1 MSVYAEQQ
9 GFRIGN
15 RWYLVARGGLVKKY
29 ASRTRNLRNSGGR
42 RDRQSDRS
50 SRNVECSF
58 DSSHAGTSCLSDCN
72 LWRALPESGEEA
84 DRPGRQVWSACVHCT
99 LQTTEAYG
107 RLCLCAHVIW
117 LLSDAARVS
126 YQSTVGPKCSVCL
139 DIVLLPAAN

>member
-1 MSVYAEQQ
+1 M
-9 GFRIGN
+9 
-15 RWYLVARGGLVKKY
+15 KKY
-29 ASRTRNLRNSGGR
+29 ASRTRNLRNSGAR

-72 LWRALPESGEEA
+72 LWRALPERGEEA
-84 DRPGRQVWSACVHCT
+84 DRPGRQVWSVYVHYM
-99 LQTTEAYG
+99 LPTTEAYG

-117 LLSDAARVS
+117 LLSYAALVS

>member
-1 MSVYAEQQ
+1 MVSCCTGRVSEEVCIAYEESAE
-9 GFRIGN
+9 FR
-15 RWYLVARGGLVKKY
+15 WKE
-29 ASRTRNLRNSGGR
+29 
-42 RDRQSDRS
+42 RS
-50 SRNVECSF
+50 AERHERSTVECSF

-84 DRPGRQVWSACVHCT
+84 DRPGRQVWSVYVHYM
-99 LQTTEAYG
+99 LPTTEAYG